1 MAILGPGTGG
11 ALAQGIRMP
20 PDFLPLDVG
29 NLWRY
34 EITHPDQSIES
45 MEIQILDFIIVD
57 ATSMYVFSRF
67 PLAPETPTQDAL
79 GIRYEQGERQFVW
92 YDGARFVDLFPAVG
106 ATAEI
111 LESDDQ
117 GVPFKA
123 RFGFEGLEIDLE
135 RGVGI
140 VEARMGNPGAVQV
153 ARLTGARIGGSVIGR
168 GPAPA
173 PESTSGPVRAGPDLV
188 VAPSTEVPATPGE
201 AEPVLSLEVREVADG
216 LRFVLVVENPSDRLM
231 PFHFTSSQ
239 SFDFVVSDRPGNEV
253 WRWSSR
259 KFFSEVIR
267 SEAIRPRSNWTFE
280 GEWNHRDNALEPV
293 PPGTYTVVGI
303 LAGNDPVESM
313 PVEFTVN

>member
-1 MAILGPGTGG
+1 
-11 ALAQGIRMP
+11 
-20 PDFLPLDVG
+20 
-29 NLWRY
+29 
-34 EITHPDQSIES
+34 
-45 MEIQILDFIIVD
+45 
-57 ATSMYVFSRF
+57 
-67 PLAPETPTQDAL
+67 L

-92 YDGARFVDLFPAVG
+92 FDGARFVDLFPAAG

-123 RFGFEGLEIDLE
+123 RFGFDGLEIDLE

-140 VEARMGNPGAVQV
+140 VEARMGNPGAVRV

-168 GPAPA
+168 GPDPA

-188 VAPSTEVPATPGE
+188 VAPSTEVPASPDE
-201 AEPVLSLEVREVADG
+201 VEPVLSLEVEELADG
-216 LRFVLVVENPSDRLM
+216 HRFVLVVGNPSDRLM

-239 SFDFVVSDRPGNEV
+239 SFDFVVSDPGSGEEV

-267 SEAIRPRSNWTFE
+267 SEAIRPRSMWTFQ
-280 GEWNHRDNALEPV
+280 GEWNDRDAALDPV

-303 LAGNDPVESM
+303 LVGNDPLESM
-313 PVEFTVN
+313 PVEFTVD